1 MSMKKEMWPVMLT
14 PFTQRG
20 EVDYDGLA
28 ALIDF
33 YEAGGADGLFA
44 ICQSSE
50 IFYLSLEERVN
61 IAGFV
66 KRRAHIP
73 VIASGHVSCAPEAQ
87 AEELCRVADTGV
99 DAVVLITNRLAEAG
113 ESDAV
118 WLDHLAYLM
127 NRLDPA
133 MPLGLYECP
142 MPYKRLVTPETLR
155 ACAETGRFRFMKDTC
170 CDIATIRERLS
181 VLEGTGLRLYNANTS
196 TLLDSLRA
204 GAAGF
209 AGIMASFHPEL
220 YAWLL
225 AHPED
230 SRADVLQAAL
240 TQFSLIERQLYPVN
254 AKYHLQRAG
263 LPVTLRSRAQD
274 CRLLTPTFM
283 DEVQQLERMTDYLK
297 NTLLAGEKL

>member
-14 PFTQRG
+14 PFTEQG

-61 IAGFV
+61 IASFV
-66 KRRAHIP
+66 RRRAHIP
-73 VIASGHVSCAPEAQ
+73 VIASGHVSYAPEAQ
-87 AEELCRVADTGV
+87 AEELCRIADTGV

-113 ESDAV
+113 ESDAI
-118 WLDHLAYLM
+118 WLNHLYYLM

-170 CDIATIRERLS
+170 CDIATIRERLR

-209 AGIMASFHPEL
+209 SGIMASFHPEL

-254 AKYHLQRAG
+254 AKYHLQRTG
-263 LPVTLRSRAQD
+263 LPVTLRCRAQD
-274 CRLLTPTFM
+274 CRLLTSTFM